1 MHTVELTVQG
11 MTCGH
16 CVQAVTRAIQALD
29 AAARVSVELEKG
41 RLHAETALDRA
52 EVVRA
57 VEGEG
62 YRVAA

>member
-1 MHTVELTVQG
+1 MSTVELSVQG

-16 CVQAVTRAIQALD
+16 CVKAVTRAIEALD
-29 AAARVSVELEKG
+29 PGARVSVELETG
-41 RLHAETALDRA
+41 RLRAETALARA

-62 YRVAA
+62 YKVAA

>member
-1 MHTVELTVQG
+1 MVELSVRG

-16 CVQAVTRAIQALD
+16 CVQAVTRAIGTLD
-29 AAARVSVELEKG
+29 PGARVLVELASG
-41 RLHAETALDRA
+41 RLRAETALARA

-62 YRVAA
+62 YKVAG